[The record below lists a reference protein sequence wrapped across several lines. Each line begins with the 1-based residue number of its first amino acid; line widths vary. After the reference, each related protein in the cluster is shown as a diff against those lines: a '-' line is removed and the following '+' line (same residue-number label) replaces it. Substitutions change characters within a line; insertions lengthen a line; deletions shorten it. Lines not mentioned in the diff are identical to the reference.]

1 MTRIR
6 RRCQPGSSLRR
17 SREDADAF
25 EEFYLAHVDR
35 VLVYFTRRAADVDL
49 AWDFTAETFAVA
61 LEQRR
66 RFRGTTAE
74 EEQAWLFAIARTQLS
89 QYYRRGRVENQ
100 ALRRVGL
107 AALAWSDTE
116 LDRVEQLAD
125 LAGTC
130 ARVRDALSALPGDQ
144 AEAVRQRV
152 VMQRSYFEIAAD
164 LRTSEQSVRTR
175 VSRGLCALWVALSDL
190 RRTGDQT

>member
-1 MTRIR
+1 MARIR
-6 RRCQPGSSLRR
+6 RRRQAGSSLRR

-35 VLVYFTRRAADVDL
+35 VLVYFTRRDADVDL
-49 AWDFTAETFAVA
+49 AWDLTSETFAVA

-74 EEQAWLFAIARTQLS
+74 EEQGWLFAIARTKLS
-89 QYYRRGRVENQ
+89 QYHRRGRVENQ

-107 AALAWSDTE
+107 AALAWSDAE

-125 LAGTC
+125 LAGIG
-130 ARVRDALSALPGDQ
+130 ARVREALSALPGDQ

-152 VMQRSYFEIAAD
+152 VLQRSYFEIAAD

-175 VSRGLCALWVALSDL
+175 VSRGLCALWVALPDL
-190 RRTGDQT
+190 RRTKGQA